1 MGEEELLWNA
11 VDEALKPILLVEYNL
26 ESLKLEKRLRDYF
39 RKPVK
44 TLNFDKTPWLELL
57 NTYADAV
64 FSGIFGGLGDKEWLQ
79 QIDFLLCL
87 DSAVKDNFPKHVL
100 QHVPQMEFEKAV
112 LAAHDRAYEEQRIF
126 PILWKIVQQMVDGPK
141 AKKKVYNSIEEGWK
155 VAFLG
160 EVAYY
165 QNPAQNFVGTW
176 IDSTINLLSG
186 VSQQEPQWVLDPELA
201 AQVFNRALAEG
212 AMPYTITSLHG
223 SPPQGWR
230 FVTHCLYEAY
240 EAHSVAPEAPAPKKK
255 AGKSAGKG
263 KRPLPAFLEGLPDDT
278 CRDFILGHCT
288 RGGGCKFIHDDDV
301 KAEVDLKRSLEE
313 FEEDPE
319 AKRLR
324 TEEAYA

>member
-1 MGEEELLWNA
+1 MWEEQELLWNA
-11 VDEALKPILLVEYNL
+11 VDEALKPIMLLEYNL
-26 ESLKLEKRLRDYF
+26 EPKLEKRLYAFF

-44 TLNFDKTPWLELL
+44 ALNFDNAPWTEVL

-64 FSGIFGGLGDKEWLQ
+64 FGGIFGGLGDKEWLHH
-79 QIDFLLCL
+79 IDFLLCL

-155 VAFLG
+155 IAFRG
-160 EVAYY
+160 ETVYY

-176 IDSTINLLSG
+176 IDSTISLLSG

-230 FVTHCLYEAY
+230 FVTHSLYEAY
-240 EAHSVAPEAPAPKKK
+240 EAHSVVPEAPVPKKIKPK
-255 AGKSAGKG
+255 AGKSAGKS
-263 KRPLPAFLEGLPDDT
+263 KRPSPAFDQGLPD
-278 CRDFILGHCT
+278 
-288 RGGGCKFIHDDDV
+288 
-301 KAEVDLKRSLEE
+301 EE

-324 TEEAYA
+324 SEEAYA